1 LSKLF
6 QTSIK
11 ENKKAAENHYI
22 LTLAPLEKITKP
34 FPGQFFMLSAGKGM
48 DPLLKRP
55 FSMFRRSGNNFQILY
70 RVAGK
75 ATAMLKEKKIGDT
88 IEVLGPLGNG
98 FPKLK
103 PRTTPIF
110 VAGGVGAA
118 PLFSLAEETAGK
130 KPLFFLGARNKD
142 ELLCIKELKAIGI
155 KPVIATDN
163 GSAGMKGTVV
173 DILRKF
179 FTRHPSLI
187 THHCLYACGP
197 KPMLKE
203 LSSLAQKFRIDA
215 YAAFEENMACGMGA
229 CLGCV
234 INTTEGFKRVCK
246 EGPIFPLREI
256 VW

>member
-1 LSKLF
+1 MSKLF

-11 ENKKAAENHYI
+11 ENKKAAENYYI

-55 FSMFRRSGNNFQILY
+55 FSMFRRSGEKFQILY
-70 RVAGK
+70 RVVGK
-75 ATAMLKEKKIGDT
+75 ATAILKEKSPGDT

-110 VAGGVGAA
+110 VAGGIGAA
-118 PLFSLAEETAGK
+118 PLFSLAEEMAGK
-130 KPLFFLGARNKD
+130 KPLFFLGARTKK
-142 ELLCIKELKAIGI
+142 ELLCMEELKSIGI
-155 KPVIATDN
+155 KPFISTDD
-163 GSAGMKGTVV
+163 GTMGEKGFITDVV
-173 DILRKF
+173 KGF
-179 FTRHPSLI
+179 FTRYSSLI

-197 KPMLKE
+197 KPMLME
-203 LSSLAQKFRIDA
+203 LSLLAQKFRIDA

-246 EGPIFPLREI
+246 EGPVFPLREI